1 MEITFWNAIKDP
13 KSKEQL
19 QTYLDRYPRGN
30 FSGLARV
37 KIEQLEKRLPG
48 AQASPAAKLTDDL
61 ARDLQAELKRVGCDP
76 GNVDGVWS
84 DKAKRALAEFA
95 RLSKVTLPNE
105 GATSEALQA
114 VLRQKGRICGIQCGP
129 HEIEK
134 DGRCVARVKPGPTRA
149 RVSEETRRR
158 PEVAS
163 EHKSKCWRPH
173 GVGAN
178 YPLVCPQ

>member
-1 MEITFWNAIKDP
+1 MADAIELSIYTGMRQNELETLIP
-13 KSKEQL
+13 LRVRLNE
-19 QTYLDRYPRGN
+19 RRVIV
-30 FSGLARV
+30 LAKRKARQEHRERSVFLNTAAVALLAERV
-37 KIEQLEKRLPG
+37 TP
-48 AQASPAAKLTDDL
+48 
-61 ARDLQAELKRVGCDP
+61 GCDP
-76 GNVDGVWS
+76 GDVDGVWS

-95 RLSKVTLPNE
+95 HLSKVTLPNE

-158 PEVAS
+158 PEAAS